1 MSVHKL
7 AWLLLFILVLASSA
21 CSADVV
27 TETSPVD
34 QDGSTQ
40 VITSTSVPK
49 SSTTETAITVVSS
62 VVTTTRDTVAD
73 KTRVLGPAWADQQR
87 WFNPQSEAAFEIY
100 RDYIL
105 NNPNDLSTPMG
116 ALCWAQHEAER
127 AVARYITR
135 DGVDNVIIPLYVDLL
150 GLTDEQVGT
159 GEQPIE
165 VLRELLGDDNS
176 EIGPVGNVDDNGDR
190 SNSSGPADISEDDI
204 TVSGESLERIKV
216 GWKTMVEPLDDIGG
230 EGTEWRAIFQNVVKP
245 EVLAATRAGSGLSA
259 PLQKFA
265 EELFATVGEYLDGT
279 KTDLSDPDGLTY
291 KLINWDQFVE
301 EAKYSQDCKRAWL
314 VIGGVE
320 Q

>member
-1 MSVHKL
+1 MKYILRVV
-7 AWLLLFILVLASSA
+7 AWLLVALAGIA
-21 CSADVV
+21 CAPSVDDIDGVV
-27 TETSPVD
+27 YAQEPPSVETSATIV
-34 QDGSTQ
+34 
-40 VITSTSVPK
+40 TSTVANIEGEII
-49 SSTTETAITVVSS
+49 TTLTQDTATD
-62 VVTTTRDTVAD
+62 R
-73 KTRVLGPAWADQQR
+73 TRVLGPAWADQQR
-87 WFNPQSEAAFEIY
+87 WLNPQSEAVFEIY

-105 NNPNDLSTPMG
+105 NNPNDISTPMG
-116 ALCWAQHEAER
+116 ALCWAQHETER
-127 AVARYITR
+127 AIARYVTR
-135 DGVDNVIIPLYVDLL
+135 DRMDSGIIPLYIDLL

-159 GEQPIE
+159 GEQPMKI
-165 VLRELLGDDNS
+165 LRELLGDDNN
-176 EIGPVGNVDDNGDR
+176 EIGAVGNVDDNGDR
-190 SNSSGPADISEDDI
+190 SNASGPADISEDDI

-230 EGTEWRAIFQNVVKP
+230 EGTEWRAMFQKVVKP

-265 EELFATVGEYLDGT
+265 DALVTAVGEYLDGT
-279 KTDLSDPDGLTY
+279 KTDLLDPNGLTY

>member
-1 MSVHKL
+1 MKHIFRVVACLIITLTGITCTPSVND
-7 AWLLLFILVLASSA
+7 IDGSNVQEPSN
-21 CSADVV
+21 V
-27 TETSPVD
+27 ETSDTLV
-34 QDGSTQ
+34 
-40 VITSTSVPK
+40 TSTITNIESDII
-49 SSTTETAITVVSS
+49 TTL
-62 VVTTTRDTVAD
+62 TRDTVAD
-73 KTRVLGPAWADQQR
+73 STRVLGPAWADQQR
-87 WFNPQSEAAFEIY
+87 WFNPQSEAVFEIY

-116 ALCWAQHEAER
+116 ALCWAQHETER
-127 AVARYITR
+127 AIARYVTR
-135 DGVDNVIIPLYVDLL
+135 DRVDSGIIPLYVDLL

-159 GEQPIE
+159 GEQSIE
-165 VLRELLGDDNS
+165 ILRELLGDDNS

-279 KTDLSDPDGLTY
+279 KTDLLEPNGLTY
-291 KLINWDQFVE
+291 KLINWDKFVE